1 MSKSKSTSMTRVAAS
16 RIASATNK
24 GNGGK
29 IPAKSFASRAD
40 AGVQRVAAAG
50 PKGAQGVKR

>member
-1 MSKSKSTSMTRVAAS
+1 MSKPKMSNMTPAAAR
-16 RIASATNK
+16 RIASATSK
-24 GNGGK
+24 DNGGK

-40 AGVQRVAAAG
+40 AIVQRVGAAG

>member
-1 MSKSKSTSMTRVAAS
+1 MSKSKMSTMTPAAAS
-16 RIASATNK
+16 RIAAATGK
-24 GNGGK
+24 ANGGK

-40 AGVQRVAAAG
+40 ASVQRVAAAG

>member
-16 RIASATNK
+16 RIASATSK

-40 AGVQRVAAAG
+40 ASVQQDAAAG
-50 PKGAQGVKR
+50 SKGAQGDKR

>member
-1 MSKSKSTSMTRVAAS
+1 MSKPKSTSMTPSAAS
-16 RIASATNK
+16 RIASATSK

-40 AGVQRVAAAG
+40 ASVQRVAAAG
-50 PKGAQGVKR
+50 PKGAQDVKR

>member
-1 MSKSKSTSMTRVAAS
+1 MSKPKSTSMTPSAAS
-16 RIASATNK
+16 RIASATSK

-40 AGVQRVAAAG
+40 ASVQRVAAAG
-50 PKGAQGVKR
+50 PTGAQGVKR